1 LGVAQGFGFF
11 YRHAGVSGGRD
22 KSRTIAAVLGSGALA
37 ALAAPGIIVLA
48 QSAAGPLALA
58 VALLYAGI
66 VQVVV
71 LALAMMTLGGGG
83 VRAGVAATSK
93 WKWPIVAATA
103 ASAVAWFGMAA
114 LLARAAPNMALCG
127 VGAAAASGLIASHI
141 LSMSAPAALVGP
153 WAERLGTGKVAAVGV
168 LAVVCALVL
177 ARRATTA
184 PEFEVTMLFAGCGWA
199 LTMLGAAL
207 TIHEGGSPSP
217 RTLALHDGVLFAA
230 AVAGALTFNFGR

>member
-11 YRHAGVSGGRD
+11 YQHAGVSGGRD

-48 QSAAGPLALA
+48 QSDAAPLAPA
-58 VALLYAGI
+58 VALLCAG
-66 VQVVV
+66 VV
-71 LALAMMTLGGGG
+71 LALAMMTMGGGG
-83 VRAGVAATSK
+83 VRAGVAATSNR
-93 WKWPIVAATA
+93 KWPIVAATA

-114 LLARAAPNMALCG
+114 LMARAAPNMALCG